1 MQVIE
6 PFMAKDVVYRLVR
19 IQEEI
24 EELVE
29 ELGISGD
36 EELMKDIEESKK
48 DFEEGRYY
56 TLKTD
61 EEIEQFFSDLEKEW
75 PE

>member
-6 PFMAKDVVYRLVR
+6 PFMAKDVVHRLVR

-36 EELMKDIEESKK
+36 EELVKDIEESKK

-61 EEIEQFFSDLEKEW
+61 EEIEQFFINKDKE
-75 PE
+75 

>member
-61 EEIEQFFSDLEKEW
+61 EEIEQFFSDLEKE
-75 PE
+75 

>member
-24 EELVE
+24 EELIE
-29 ELGISGD
+29 ELEISSD
-36 EELMKDIEESKK
+36 AELAKDIEESKK
-48 DFEEGRYY
+48 DFEEGRYFS
-56 TLKTD
+56 LKTD
-61 EEIEQFFSDLEKEW
+61 EEIEQFFSNLEE
-75 PE
+75 E

>member
-6 PFMAKDVVYRLVR
+6 PIMAKDVVYRLMR
-19 IQEEI
+19 IQGAI
-24 EELVE
+24 EELIE
-29 ELGISGD
+29 ELEILSD
-36 EELMKDIEESKK
+36 EELVGDIEESKK

-61 EEIEQFFSDLEKEW
+61 EEIEQFFSDLEE
-75 PE
+75 E